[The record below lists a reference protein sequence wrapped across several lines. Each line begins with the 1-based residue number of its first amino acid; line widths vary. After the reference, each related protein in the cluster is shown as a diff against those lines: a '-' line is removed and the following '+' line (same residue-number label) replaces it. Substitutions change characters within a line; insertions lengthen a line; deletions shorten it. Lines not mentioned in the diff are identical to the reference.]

1 METEDVVKLKTIS
14 NKTDSDSNNIDNY
27 SSKNKNY
34 DLTKYL
40 YILIPIVL
48 LAIII
53 INISYFLN
61 NNKEKDKNKS
71 DNKPNSNI
79 EVLKVVREIEDTL
92 IFDENMKEKYKKE
105 LNDFCKNQDKY
116 FKKDIENQLTIAN
129 ISLLSNVFKMYVY
142 SSNDYVSQEI
152 LTCFS
157 WEFDETNNLL
167 NALFFYSTIYNL
179 KPHEIYILDIGANI
193 GWYSLFIAKYG
204 YNVLSFEPS
213 EIHNYI
219 FKKNYCLNR
228 ELNITIINKG
238 LYDDEKKCN
247 YYTFEENKAY
257 GTVFCDE
264 NKNIS
269 KHLKKSGQVHLTKL
283 SNYIPF
289 LLNKKLVLMKIKIDG
304 SEGKAIEGGIKLIT
318 KYHIPFIFL
327 EFNPEGLE
335 KHGIDPIKFLKMF
348 LKYGYKFPDNNFF
361 DSEFLSI
368 NDIMEKTNGTLNLY
382 IVQNRINKKYH
393 DI

>member
-1 METEDVVKLKTIS
+1 MEREDIIKLKAIS
-14 NKTDSDSNNIDNY
+14 NKTDSNSINMDDTNSKKSNFDV
-27 SSKNKNY
+27 
-34 DLTKYL
+34 TKIL

-48 LAIII
+48 LLIII
-53 INISYFLN
+53 INVFYFLN
-61 NNKEKDKNKS
+61 YKKEEKNKS
-71 DNKPNSNI
+71 DNKPNTNI
-79 EVLKVVREIEDTL
+79 EISKSIREIEDTL

-105 LNDFCKNQDKY
+105 LNDFCNNQDKY
-116 FKKDIENQLTIAN
+116 IKKDIENQLTITN
-129 ISLLSNVFKMYVY
+129 VSLLSNEYKMYVY
-142 SSNDYVSQEI
+142 ISNDYVSQEI

-157 WEFDETNNLL
+157 WESDETNNLL
-167 NALFFYSTIYNL
+167 NALIFYSTVYSL
-179 KPHEIYILDIGANI
+179 KPHEIYVLDIGANI

-213 EIHNYI
+213 EINNYI

-228 ELNITIINKG
+228 GLNITLINKG
-238 LYDDEKKCN
+238 LYDDEKRCN
-247 YYTFEENKAY
+247 YYTKKENKAY

-264 NKNIS
+264 NKIIP
-269 KHLKKSGQVHLTKL
+269 KHLKESGQVTLTKL

-289 LLNKKLVLMKIKIDG
+289 LLNKKVVLMKIKIDG

-335 KHGIDPIKFLKMF
+335 QHGIDPIKFLKMF
-348 LKYGYKFPDNNFF
+348 LRYGYKFPNNNFF

-368 NDIMEKTNGTLNLY
+368 NDIMEKTNEVLNLY
-382 IVQNRINKKYH
+382 IVKSRISRQYH